1 MLFLSLIETSFAFP
15 KLDRHS
21 HSFIFDLP
29 LSVGDFHFLGPF
41 LAFCIDSNI
50 FSLFLTKNP
59 HLPLMWDVIHVRVL
73 FLKEIFYQAQNGIAI
88 IYFKYCEKSE
98 QK

>member
-1 MLFLSLIETSFAFP
+1 
-15 KLDRHS
+15 
-21 HSFIFDLP
+21 
-29 LSVGDFHFLGPF
+29 
-41 LAFCIDSNI
+41 
-50 FSLFLTKNP
+50 
-59 HLPLMWDVIHVRVL
+59 LPLMWDVIHVRVL